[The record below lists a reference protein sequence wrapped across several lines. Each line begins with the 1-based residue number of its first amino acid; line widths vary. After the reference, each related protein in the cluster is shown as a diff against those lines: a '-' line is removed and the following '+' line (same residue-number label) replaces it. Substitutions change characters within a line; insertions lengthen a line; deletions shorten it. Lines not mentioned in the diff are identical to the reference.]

1 MTVGKND
8 SQQLQKFRK
17 GHKHGLQ
24 STLHCLV
31 CRQPKGPA
39 EAELFPRWWPCLGF
53 YFASSP
59 KEYWHKII
67 AYLTASVVWL
77 WLRAITVT
85 FTGFQSNAQLSA
97 GRVYWNLEERGP
109 FHIILNS
116 QTCGRT
122 KRTTPSVRCSAESR
136 LLASCDI
143 AGSRGEVQLPL
154 PGSRRSSHLGLNHQ
168 WPGSPGL
175 CWVRRLEGDDGARGG
190 DCRGP
195 QDPNR
200 LLQWGPCPSS
210 CTWGT
215 YFGRSPHV
223 WHNLKMEWALSH
235 CFHMYTNLPQNVTD
249 DIPAC
254 FGGDKGVALQH
265 WGCTRRGQR
274 GDTWAGEPEN
284 LWDYDVV
291 LQVTVLNITLY
302 PNIESV
308 HDGG

>member
-8 SQQLQKFRK
+8 SQQQQKFRK

-39 EAELFPRWWPCLGF
+39 EAELFPRWWLCLGF

-85 FTGFQSNAQLSA
+85 FTAFQSNAQLSA
-97 GRVYWNLEERGP
+97 DRVYWNLEDRGP

-122 KRTTPSVRCSAESR
+122 KRTTPTVRRSAESR

-154 PGSRRSSHLGLNHQ
+154 PGSSPVFPPGFKPPVTWFTWLALGQAAWGRR
-168 WPGSPGL
+168 W
-175 CWVRRLEGDDGARGG
+175 CKRWR
-190 DCRGP
+190 
-195 QDPNR
+195 
-200 LLQWGPCPSS
+200 
-210 CTWGT
+210 
-215 YFGRSPHV
+215 
-223 WHNLKMEWALSH
+223 
-235 CFHMYTNLPQNVTD
+235 
-249 DIPAC
+249 
-254 FGGDKGVALQH
+254 
-265 WGCTRRGQR
+265 
-274 GDTWAGEPEN
+274 
-284 LWDYDVV
+284 
-291 LQVTVLNITLY
+291 
-302 PNIESV
+302 
-308 HDGG
+308 